1 MFLSALGVC
10 LWDGHG
16 PFWMATEIICHQS
29 ILAVNGADGELVR
42 DKRPA
47 PSIFP
52 QKGPVG
58 VYVDNIH
65 CFGGQ
70 KGEGCQ
76 RMQLIASHF
85 EKLGIPFEVDGHDGR
100 QSLDSLGMT
109 FDLSSGVRVRAKKD
123 RAWRLFA
130 ATRPSFEGR
139 ESVAICFGS
148 GLGMSTIIFCFVDL

>member
-1 MFLSALGVC
+1 
-10 LWDGHG
+10 
-16 PFWMATEIICHQS
+16 MATEIICHQS
-29 ILAVNGADGELVR
+29 ILAVNGADSELVR

-100 QSLDSLGMT
+100 LSLDSLGMT